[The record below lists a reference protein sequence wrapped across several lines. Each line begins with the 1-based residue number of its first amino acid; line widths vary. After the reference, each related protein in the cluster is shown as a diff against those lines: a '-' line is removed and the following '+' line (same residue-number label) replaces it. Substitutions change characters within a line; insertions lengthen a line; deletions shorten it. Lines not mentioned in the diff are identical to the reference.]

1 MQIIDILVKECN
13 YFEALKKRGCHL
25 SIMMFH
31 YRFRKYEMQVLNYS
45 IVKNK
50 NFAIHS
56 FYCDKMDKNS
66 ETVEEII
73 LKQFGYLLKNI
84 LVSNSQ
90 KAPDGFME
98 LLDYIE
104 EIPKIDE
111 ESKELTALFASFF
124 VHYIIEKME
133 IRIKQEIGE
142 DFIKNLESR
151 DEKIVKK
158 MLLYFDNLFND
169 LLKEQEEWKNYEKC
183 PCGSGEIYKN
193 CCKKRKN
200 SINKAWLYAS
210 NKTGYMVT
218 EENKK
223 FISEREVKQFKKY
236 MNEYQRIMKGNV
248 KEKEWNLL
256 QAIESIN
263 FILESMLQNV
273 LPDMIYVLNLS
284 VNFYSQNVKEGEKFI
299 INAIRDFSG

>member
-45 IVKNK
+45 IVK
-50 NFAIHS
+50 
-56 FYCDKMDKNS
+56 
-66 ETVEEII
+66 
-73 LKQFGYLLKNI
+73 
-84 LVSNSQ
+84 
-90 KAPDGFME
+90 
-98 LLDYIE
+98 
-104 EIPKIDE
+104 
-111 ESKELTALFASFF
+111 
-124 VHYIIEKME
+124 
-133 IRIKQEIGE
+133 
-142 DFIKNLESR
+142 
-151 DEKIVKK
+151 
-158 MLLYFDNLFND
+158 
-169 LLKEQEEWKNYEKC
+169 
-183 PCGSGEIYKN
+183 
-193 CCKKRKN
+193 
-200 SINKAWLYAS
+200 
-210 NKTGYMVT
+210 
-218 EENKK
+218 NKK